1 MLYGSHTELPRGVSH
16 PQAAHSLGMFLVDRA
31 INTDGGAKTLLALVL
46 LDSPQHGGQ
55 GGCAQ
60 AGRARGHNLA
70 DSVCGHTVLLQRT
83 QTQTHQDL
91 VGLLYPIL
99 LPGKQIGCEQWRT
112 HCDWWAG
119 LWAGLGSA
127 PSSSKLP
134 HRGRAD
140 SFSRREYSI
149 TQQF

>member
-1 MLYGSHTELPRGVSH
+1 
-16 PQAAHSLGMFLVDRA
+16 MFLVDRA

-91 VGLLYPIL
+91 VGLLYSIL
-99 LPGKQIGCEQWRT
+99 LPGKQIGCEQ
-112 HCDWWAG
+112 
-119 LWAGLGSA
+119 WAGLGSA

-134 HRGRAD
+134 HEGGLIPSAEGSTAQHSNSEAPLPDPPPPRHTHASKPTPSLPSPVPTRIM
-140 SFSRREYSI
+140 E
-149 TQQF
+149 TW